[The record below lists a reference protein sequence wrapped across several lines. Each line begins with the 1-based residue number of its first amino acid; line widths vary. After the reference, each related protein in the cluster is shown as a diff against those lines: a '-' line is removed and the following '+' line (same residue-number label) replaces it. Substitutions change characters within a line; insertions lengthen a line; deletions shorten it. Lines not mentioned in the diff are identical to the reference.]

1 MDYSEI
7 IERLK
12 EASSFDLHRLQVAI
26 NQQLESPQRTEEIRR
41 RLKLGQRIS
50 YFDERENRLIE
61 AKIIKLK
68 RTRVLVEHISDKERW
83 NIPFYYINLDGVDTD
98 ISFSRK
104 TGLEKSQLSVGDV
117 VGFQDKQN
125 NDVYGKIIRLNQKT
139 VSLVTD
145 TNAKWRVGYK
155 FLYLVIDGEK
165 QDPYIIKGQILDL

>member
-7 IERLK
+7 IEILK

-83 NIPFYYINLDGVDTD
+83 NIPFYYINLDDVDTA
-98 ISFSRK
+98 ISISKK

-165 QDPYIIKGQILDL
+165 KDPNLKEGQILDL